1 MIKQEE
7 DLKIDILNKQILVNE
22 RLISD
27 LKEEIKKLEKW
38 KEEILGVG
46 Y

>member
-38 KEEILGVG
+38 KEEILGVE
-46 Y
+46 